1 MDVSS
6 LLERANLLLEQGR
19 YKDAEKHIK
28 QVLEQEPENDYALSI
43 LSRCY
48 LNNGQYDQGIEAIQQ
63 AIAIDPEESFYFYL
77 LGFGHYHKDLPEAAI
92 THVRKAIELYPYNSD
107 YFGLLASIYLDEK
120 NYEQALESANE
131 GLAID
136 PENISC
142 LNIRSRSLNKLKR
155 TEEAIDTMED
165 SLAKDPDNEY
175 THVTVGWNYLEK
187 GNNKKANLHFREA
200 LRIDPNNE
208 AARIGLKESLKSN
221 FLPYKLVF
229 QFSLWMSEKSKNFRW
244 IFFIGIYVII
254 RLFSTV
260 AKNNQALKPFLLPVV
275 VLYFLFIFFTWIAN
289 PVANFSLL
297 FHKDG
302 KYSLTKGE
310 SVIGISVVTTLVT
323 GILLACYA
331 YYFFVT
337 PPEVILYPA
346 IILATMAIPL
356 GQLEL
361 PLDMKSA
368 SAKVWY
374 PIALVT
380 TGLLAIATVFVSREV
395 AVFFT
400 VLYGIGLL
408 IFTWVATYWD

>member
-28 QVLEQEPENDYALSI
+28 QVLEQEPENDYALSV

-48 LNNGQYDQGIEAIQQ
+48 INNGQYDQGIEAIQQ
-63 AIAIDPEESFYFYL
+63 AIAIDPEESFYYYL

-92 THVRKAIELYPYNSD
+92 SHVKKAIELFPYNSD
-107 YFGLLASIYLDEK
+107 YFGLLASIHLGEK
-120 NYEQALESANE
+120 NYEKALETANE

-155 TEEAIDTMED
+155 TDEAVDTMENTL
-165 SLAKDPDNEY
+165 SKDPDNEY

-187 GNNKKANLHFREA
+187 GNHKKANQHFREA
-200 LRIDPNNE
+200 LRIDPNFE
-208 AARIGLKESLKSN
+208 SARIGLKESLKSN

-244 IFFIGIYVII
+244 IFFIGIYLII

-260 AKNNQALKPFLLPVV
+260 AKNNEPLKPFLLPVV

-289 PVANFSLL
+289 PLANFSLL
-297 FHKDG
+297 FHRDG
-302 KYSLTKGE
+302 KYSITKGE
-310 SVIGISVVTTLVT
+310 SIIGISVVSALVS
-323 GILLACYA
+323 GIALSCYA
-331 YYFFVT
+331 YYFFLT
-337 PPEVILYPA
+337 PPNAILYPA

-361 PLDMKSA
+361 PFNLKPA
-368 SAKVWY
+368 SGRVWY
-374 PIALVT
+374 PVALII
-380 TGLLAIATVFVSREV
+380 TGLLSIPLFFISSETAFFLTV
-395 AVFFT
+395 A
-400 VLYGIGLL
+400 YGLGLL
-408 IFTWVATYWD
+408 IYTWVATSWN

>member
-1 MDVSS
+1 MDASS

-28 QVLEQEPENDYALSI
+28 EVLEQEPENDYALSI

-48 LNNGQYDQGIEAIQQ
+48 LNNGQYDQGIDAIQK
-63 AIAIDPEESFYFYL
+63 AIAIDPEESFYYYL
-77 LGFGHYHKDLPEAAI
+77 LGFGHYHKNLPVAAI
-92 THVRKAIELYPYNSD
+92 GFVNKAIELYPYNSD

-120 NYEQALESANE
+120 NYEKALEKANE

-142 LNIRSRSLNKLKR
+142 LNIRSRTLNKLKR
-155 TEEAIDTMED
+155 TDEAIDTMEN
-165 SLAKDPDNEY
+165 SLSKDPDNEY

-187 GNNKKANLHFREA
+187 GDHKKANHHFREA
-200 LRIDPNNE
+200 LRIDPNYE
-208 AARIGLKESLKSN
+208 SARIGLKESLKSN

-244 IFFIGIYVII
+244 IFFIGLYLII

-260 AKNNQALKPFLLPVV
+260 AKNNEPLKPFLLPVV

-289 PVANFSLL
+289 PLANFSLL
-297 FHKDG
+297 FHRDG

-310 SVIGISVVTTLVT
+310 SIIGISVVTTLVA

-331 YYFFVT
+331 YYFFAK
-337 PPEVILYPA
+337 PPDSILYPA
-346 IILATMAIPL
+346 IILATLAIPL
-356 GQLEL
+356 SQLEL
-361 PLDMKSA
+361 PVNFKAASA
-368 SAKVWY
+368 SVWY
-374 PIALVT
+374 PVALIIA
-380 TGLLAIATVFVSREV
+380 GLLSIIMVFISPETGIL
-395 AVFFT
+395 FT
-400 VLYGIGLL
+400 IIYGLGLL
-408 IFTWVATYWD
+408 IFTWVAGSLG